1 MRTKTTLLILLTLI
15 FALTIAVNSPAATV
29 GVDDTRVKQF
39 ATVAPP
45 LDVAT
50 STDGQLMFVLIR
62 GEVHIYSNFEDR
74 PINRIPVN
82 VQFDRMTF
90 AEKLDM
96 LILSS
101 TAGNKVEM
109 VRIYLIKEIS
119 IEGSPYLG
127 REDAPVTIAVFDDY
141 Q

>member
-1 MRTKTTLLILLTLI
+1 
-15 FALTIAVNSPAATV
+15 
-29 GVDDTRVKQF
+29 
-39 ATVAPP
+39 
-45 LDVAT
+45 
-50 STDGQLMFVLIR
+50 
-62 GEVHIYSNFEDR
+62 VHIYSNFEDR

-82 VQFDRMTF
+82 AQFDRMTF

-109 VRIYLIKEIS
+109 VRIDLIREIS
-119 IEGSPYLG
+119 IDGSPYLG
-127 REDAPVTIAVFDDY
+127 RVDAPVTIAVFDDY

>member
-29 GVDDTRVKQF
+29 GVDATRVKQF

-109 VRIYLIKEIS
+109 VRIDLIKEIS